1 MLRISD
7 IILELEEIKAEH
19 GDLIVMHQD
28 DGGYEE
34 ELKYGLVCDV
44 KDRDIGRMIDYEEYD
59 ACHNTDLTDSKEHQ
73 YVRESRLNWF
83 NQEKNEE
90 GKVRYYCGDNIE
102 KVVILQ

>member
-7 IILELEEIKAEH
+7 IIRELEEIKAEH

-34 ELKYGLVCDV
+34 ELKYGFVCDV